1 MTWEGVFFVLGNI
14 SAIVGLI
21 TTAITGCTGYWLWR
35 EHRKM
40 RERLQTFSL
49 QSTGRSV
56 AIAVG
61 LGPRVGNLEKSV
73 HSYLLSKGLEM
84 EIVPISDPARITE
97 EKASEIVDRLL
108 EVRRILNEREN
119 SPTQIHLFY
128 GGPNFVAPA
137 LGAAL
142 ANWVP
147 IVVYHHEGGTYHPM
161 ARFNKVLSGVPT
173 DPKEG

>member
-1 MTWEGVFFVLGNI
+1 MTWEGFFFVLANI

-21 TTAITGCTGYWLWR
+21 TAGWAGYTGYRFWR

-40 RERLQTFSL
+40 QERLQTFSL

-56 AIAVG
+56 ALAIG
-61 LGPRVGNLEKSV
+61 LGPRIGNIEKAV
-73 HSYLLSKGLEM
+73 RTYLLSKGLEM
-84 EIVPISDPARITE
+84 EIVPISDPERVTE
-97 EKASEIVDRLL
+97 EKASEIADRLL
-108 EVRRILNEREN
+108 EVRRILNEREI

-128 GGPNFVAPA
+128 GGPNFVAPV

-147 IVVYHHEGGTYHPM
+147 IIVYHYEGGTYHPM
-161 ARFNKVLSGVPT
+161 ARFNKLLSGGPT

>member
-1 MTWEGVFFVLGNI
+1 MFWEGFFFWVANA

-21 TTAITGCTGYWLWR
+21 TAGWAGYSGYRFWR
-35 EHRKM
+35 ARRKM
-40 RERLQTFSL
+40 RERLRAFSL

-61 LGPRVGNLEKSV
+61 LGPRIGNIEKAV
-73 HSYLLSKGLEM
+73 RTYLMSKGLEM
-84 EIVPISDPARITE
+84 EIVPISDPERVTE
-97 EKASEIVDRLL
+97 EKASEIADRLL

-128 GGPNFVAPA
+128 GGPNFVDPA

-147 IVVYHHEGGTYHPM
+147 VVVYHYEGGTYHPM
-161 ARFNKVLSGVPT
+161 ARFNKLLSGVPT
-173 DPKEG
+173 DPIDG